1 MNRVLSAEERANG
14 LQGLQKE
21 AQPKRRRRH
30 DRLFDAMMVLIALI
44 ALLLCLGLFIRYV
57 SRGPRVVRKETVSP
71 TVDLGTRPRTP
82 TTTAAAATTTVTPAT
97 EATAEHEGSG
107 PQDDE
112 STAEATTAMPSQRPL
127 PKPGTERYAGDL
139 PGDVEPKHYDVTIAL
154 TGENLAYQAMK
165 VTGRAETSLEV
176 LNSTSKLILKSKA
189 STINLVGISVLEVP
203 AASGDELMEVNITT
217 LSKSDPFLIAAL
229 ETPLEAGKS
238 YTLVTE
244 YDYDKRVKSG
254 PIYLSAEVAKME
266 LKKREAHAA
275 FPCFERTGWNV
286 PVALTLQIPKGH
298 LAVANAAL
306 DGQPEVT
313 GSMITI
319 KFKDTLAMPL
329 DMLAW
334 VVFPASLKRTNVL
347 PGKIAIYAQ
356 NKNAALT
363 ASAKNAFEFLPKYFQ
378 DPAKEL
384 ITKIDLVFPK
394 ASKTQESLGFIVLE
408 ETTTPEGMC
417 AKIANQW
424 TRILMSQ
431 PTGPTWL
438 GSAGVSYLCRLAVT
452 EEHNLPAAFLGDL
465 KECKETNP
473 TPGTRDLLVFRMAH
487 FILGDAATQKALQNY
502 VAVRVFSSTTTD
514 EELSA
519 FGPDVSKE
527 LLVAWRKEPYQTN
540 ELARTLGNT
549 KIITWKNGRDPPTPF
564 AQTTDNNGI
573 ELRAPSAVA
582 VTWLNKSKA
591 DMTTSIGDTMPVY
604 VNPSMMAC
612 YGIQLDSKWWSLI
625 GKDMERN
632 QPGAINAWYLLGEA
646 AKQYKGVVRPH
657 DFTGYM
663 WMWAALKYGDEDLW
677 SEHAVQFVKTERQAY
692 SMVTT
697 EEEERK
703 YKARIVDLVHAR
715 IGAMTLANI
724 ANSYN
729 DKTTT
734 TLLLDMACEISMED
748 CGRVIVANFG
758 EDPTFYTSK
767 KFKPEPMSP
776 EALACYVG
784 SQVKTTDD
792 FAATI
797 KLKSMGMEARLS
809 LRLTFCGCV
818 PSAVAQQLDAKI
830 NEVYDEVLHNAWTS
844 SAAAAIR
851 VPRGLRERVL
861 WILKNAAQAT
871 VNSCKATLISAQ
883 ALHLIR
889 TRVEF
894 KAVKEAA
901 EATPNL
907 AGIKFHGIEDML
919 VPDDAPLHDWIRN

>member
-1 MNRVLSAEERANG
+1 MNRVLSAEERANI
-14 LQGLQKE
+14 LQRLQKE

-44 ALLLCLGLFIRYV
+44 ALLFCLGLFIRYV
-57 SRGPRVVRKETVSP
+57 SRGPRVVRKETVSR

-82 TTTAAAATTTVTPAT
+82 TTTTTTTAATTAVALAT
-97 EATAEHEGSG
+97 EATSEHEGSG

-139 PGDVEPKHYDVTIAL
+139 PGDVKPKHYDVTIAL
-154 TGENLAYQAMK
+154 TGENLTYEAMK

-176 LNSTSKLILKSKA
+176 LKATSKLILKSKA

-203 AASGDELMEVNITT
+203 AASGDELREVNITT

-244 YDYDKRVKSG
+244 YDYDKRVESG

-275 FPCFERTGWNV
+275 FPCFERTGWNI
-286 PVALTLQIPKGH
+286 PVALTLQIPEGH
-298 LAVANAAL
+298 IAVANAAL
-306 DGQPEVT
+306 DGQPEVN
-313 GSMITI
+313 GSMITV

-347 PGKIAIYAQ
+347 PGKIAIYTQ

-363 ASAKNAFEFLPKYFQ
+363 ASAKNAFEFLAKYFQ

-452 EEHNLPAAFLGDL
+452 EDHKLPAAFLGDL
-465 KECKETNP
+465 KECKKTNP
-473 TPGTRDLLVFRMAH
+473 APGTRDLLVFRMAH

-519 FGPDVSKE
+519 FGPGVSNE
-527 LLVAWRKEPYQTN
+527 LLVAWREEPYQTN

-549 KIITWKNGRDPPTPF
+549 KIITWKNGRDLPTPF
-564 AQTTDNNGI
+564 AQSTDNNGI

-625 GKDMERN
+625 GKDMDKN
-632 QPGAINAWYLLGEA
+632 PPGAINAWYLLGEA
-646 AKQYKGVVRPH
+646 AKQFKAVGRPH

-663 WMWAALKYGDEDLW
+663 WMWEALKSGNEDLW
-677 SEHAVQFVKTERQAY
+677 NEHAGQFVETERQAY

-697 EEEERK
+697 EEEEQK
-703 YKARIVDLVHAR
+703 YTARIEDILGAR
-715 IGAMTLANI
+715 LAAITGADI
-724 ANSYN
+724 YN
-729 DKTTT
+729 AYKEKTTT
-734 TLLLDMACEISMED
+734 ALFLDMLCKIPIAYCVKI
-748 CGRVIVANFG
+748 IKINFDN
-758 EDPTFYTSK
+758 DPDFYTDEN
-767 KFKPEPMSP
+767 FKPEPMSP
-776 EALACYVG
+776 EAVACYVG
-784 SQVKTTDD
+784 YQVRTTGD
-792 FAATI
+792 FAAQI
-797 KLKSMGMEARLS
+797 KLNSKYLMGMEAPLSVRLA
-809 LRLTFCGCV
+809 FCGCV
-818 PSAVAQQLDAKI
+818 PRGLSQDVNEKI
-830 NEVYDEVLHNAWTS
+830 NEASTYN
-844 SAAAAIR
+844 
-851 VPRGLRERVL
+851 
-861 WILKNAAQAT
+861 
-871 VNSCKATLISAQ
+871 ATLKSAQ

-889 TRVEF
+889 TMDEF
-894 KAVKEAA
+894 TAYTDSVRSFRLYTKNNRR
-901 EATPNL
+901 TGRPYCL
-907 AGIKFHGIEDML
+907 LLRSSSKFLLLIEQ
-919 VPDDAPLHDWIRN
+919 